1 MACKAR
7 VRVRVRAHLGLMD
20 DHEGGEDG
28 GAAACQGRVQPLA
41 VDDVDEDAAPEHGV
55 EQGVAAHEVEAGGVL
70 ARVVARLEV
79 VAPGS
84 VSN

>member
-1 MACKAR
+1 M
-7 VRVRVRAHLGLMD
+7 RAHLGLMD

-79 VAPGS
+79 VAPGK
-84 VSN
+84 